1 MRKIAV
7 SGGEDSGMTDAPKRT
22 PLYDLHVELG
32 GKMVDFAGWEMPVQ
46 YPMGIMG
53 EHAQCRE
60 KAALFDVSHMGQV
73 LIKGDGA
80 LQALEAL
87 VPAALASL
95 PEGKARYTFFTNDD
109 GGIMD
114 DLIVSNA
121 GSYVF
126 VVVNASMRHQDIP
139 HMAKHLDGITVT
151 EIFDRALVAVQG
163 PKAVDVVAPLCPAAA
178 DMKFMETI
186 MADIMGATCRVSRLG
201 YTGEDGYEISM
212 PADRA
217 EEITRAFLAHEDC
230 APAGLGARDSLRLE
244 AGLCLYGNDIDNST
258 SPIEANLI
266 WAIQKR
272 RREEG
277 GFPGAARIQHE
288 IAEGPSRKLVGIKP
302 QGRAPARQGVEVQD
316 MSGNSIGAITSG
328 GFGPTVGGPV
338 AMGYVSTGHDAP
350 GTTVNLMIRGKAQ
363 PADIV
368 SLPFVQQNYKR

>member
-1 MRKIAV
+1 MA
-7 SGGEDSGMTDAPKRT
+7 DAPKRT

-53 EHAQCRE
+53 EHKQCRE

-73 LIKGDGA
+73 ILKGESVAEKLETICPQAFTA
-80 LQALEAL
+80 LK
-87 VPAALASL
+87 
-95 PEGKARYTFFTNDD
+95 EGKARYSFFTNEN

-121 GSYVF
+121 GDHFF

-139 HMAKHLDGITVT
+139 HMAKHLDGVEVT

-163 PKAVDVVAPLCPAAA
+163 PKAEDVVGALCPAAR
-178 DMKFMETI
+178 DMKFMET
-186 MADIMGATCRVSRLG
+186 MLGDINGVECRISRLG
-201 YTGEDGYEISM
+201 YTGEDGYEISI
-212 PADRA
+212 PQDKAV
-217 EEITRAFLAHEDC
+217 EVTRAFLADENC
-230 APAGLGARDSLRLE
+230 EPAGLGARDSLRLE
-244 AGLCLYGNDIDNST
+244 AGLCLYGNDIDNDT
-258 SPIEANLI
+258 SPIEASLN

-277 GFPGAARIQHE
+277 GFPGADRVLRD
-288 IAEGPSRKLVGIKP
+288 IAEGTSRKLVGIKP
-302 QGRAPARQGVEVQD
+302 EGRAPARQGVEVQ
-316 MSGNSIGAITSG
+316 SLEGESIGTVTSG

-338 AMGYVSTGHDAP
+338 ALGYVATAQAEP
-350 GTTVNLMIRGKAQ
+350 GTKVNLMVRGKAQ
-363 PADIV
+363 PAEIV